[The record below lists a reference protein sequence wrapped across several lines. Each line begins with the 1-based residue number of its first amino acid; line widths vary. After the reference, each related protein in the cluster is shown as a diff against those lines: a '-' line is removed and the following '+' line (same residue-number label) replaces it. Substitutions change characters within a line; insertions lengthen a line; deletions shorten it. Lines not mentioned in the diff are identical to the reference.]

1 VIIEHD
7 LEIAAPPATVWAVIT
22 DLASY
27 PAWNPFVVACVSTLE
42 PGAPI
47 AMRVRVLPFLAQPQ
61 RERIFAH
68 VPGRRLSYGIPMRPF
83 GSLASSRSHSLT
95 PIAPDRTRY
104 VSQFELTGWM
114 APVVALLLGNRL
126 ARGFTAMSNAIK
138 TRAETLHQRPEA
150 GCSKGSSC

>member
-1 VIIEHD
+1 LIIEHD
-7 LEIAAPPATVWAVIT
+7 LEIAAPSETVWVVIT

-27 PAWNPFVVACVSTLE
+27 PAWNPFVVACASTLE

-47 AMRVRVLPFLAQPQ
+47 AMRVRVLPFFAQPQ

-68 VPGRRLSYGIPMRPF
+68 VPGRRLSYGVPMRPF
-83 GSLASSRSHSLT
+83 GSLASSRSHSVT
-95 PIAPDRTRY
+95 AVAPGRTRY
-104 VSQFELTGWM
+104 VSHFELTGWL

-138 TRAETLHQRPEA
+138 TRAEILHKRH
-150 GCSKGSSC
+150 